1 MVPVRTAEKLPTAG
15 IGLYPSTSVGG
26 SNIVA
31 PSTGSFIVAPST
43 GSFIDV
49 ASMGRLGSIDVVV
62 SGISSFDVVVS
73 VIGSVDDIV
82 SGIISFDVVV
92 SVIGRFDVVESVDG
106 SVDDI
111 VSGISSFDVVV
122 SGIGSF
128 DVDVS
133 GIGCF
138 HAVEYLIGISDCT
151 LEVVVVTPADLAALY
166 ASMFSLNISLKKEF
180 SMFFRI

>member
-1 MVPVRTAEKLPTAG
+1 MVPVRTAAKLPTAG

-31 PSTGSFIVAPST
+31 PSAGSFIVAPST

-49 ASMGRLGSIDVVV
+49 SSMGRLGSIDVVV

-82 SGIISFDVVV
+82 SGIIRFDVV
-92 SVIGRFDVVESVDG
+92 SVIGRFDVV
-106 SVDDI
+106 
-111 VSGISSFDVVV
+111 
-122 SGIGSF
+122 
-128 DVDVS
+128 VS

-138 HAVEYLIGISDCT
+138 HVVEYLIGISDCT
-151 LEVVVVTPADLAALY
+151 LEVVVVSPADLHV
-166 ASMFSLNISLKKEF
+166 FQNLN
-180 SMFFRI
+180 RINTSNQPVYQERQYTGS